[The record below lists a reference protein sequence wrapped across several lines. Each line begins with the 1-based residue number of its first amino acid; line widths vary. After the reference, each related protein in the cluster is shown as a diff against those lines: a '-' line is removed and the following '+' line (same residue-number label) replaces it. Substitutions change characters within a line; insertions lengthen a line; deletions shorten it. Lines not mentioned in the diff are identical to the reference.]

1 MGVREGCAREGRA
14 ACLGSRPGHALER
27 MHNTEGLA
35 TVTDLSVPPLFSPQG
50 AGRGHLPHCEPSRQG
65 AAHTG
70 VEEMW
75 GLRVHRRAPHPAG
88 VKSCAF
94 VGGSAPYVCALPP
107 PPLCLPLPTPT
118 QMVYAELLWV
128 DRLGM
133 YVSCEVDGQQPSVVR
148 VPFLRPI
155 LD

>member
-1 MGVREGCAREGRA
+1 
-14 ACLGSRPGHALER
+14 
-27 MHNTEGLA
+27 
-35 TVTDLSVPPLFSPQG
+35 
-50 AGRGHLPHCEPSRQG
+50 
-65 AAHTG
+65 
-70 VEEMW
+70 MW

-155 LD
+155 LDERDARCVDGSERGGDV